1 MDHYLT
7 MGLVLGLSA
16 GLAPGPLLTLV
27 VSETLA
33 HDYKAGIKVA
43 LAPVFSDLP
52 IVVVTLMV
60 LAQLSDFKAV
70 LGAVSLVGGMVILKM
85 GIGGLKTAGVT
96 LDMEKKAPKSLSK
109 GVLVNILSPHPYLF
123 WISVGGPTVTRAW
136 EVTPGAAVGFI
147 LFFYLLLVG
156 SKVGLAVLVGRSRSF
171 LTGRTYVYT
180 MKVLG
185 LMLCTLALVLVWDGF
200 ELLGLDLPGLSLF
213 AK

>member
-1 MDHYLT
+1 MNHYLM

-43 LAPVFSDLP
+43 LAPMISDLP

-60 LAQLSDFKAV
+60 LAKLSDFKVV
-70 LGAVSLVGGMVILKM
+70 LGCISLVGGMVIMKM
-85 GIGGLKTAGVT
+85 GINGLRTAGAS
-96 LDMEKKAPKSLSK
+96 LAMDNKAPKSLSK

-136 EVTPGAAVGFI
+136 EITPGAAIGFVS
-147 LFFYLLLVG
+147 FFYLLLIG

-171 LTGRTYVYT
+171 LTGNIYIYT
-180 MKVLG
+180 MRTLG
-185 LMLCTLALVLVWDGF
+185 LMLCALALVLVWDGF
-200 ELLGLDLPGLSLF
+200 DLLGI
-213 AK
+213 A